1 MKVLI
6 STFGR
11 DDFEKV
17 VQAMRRLPYERL
29 VLVGGSEAAESM
41 ALARIKELEELSGH
55 EVTDEIVPES
65 GFMEIVDAMS
75 EILEKHSREARGRRN
90 EIILNISGGDK
101 LLGDAALFAAF
112 RLGVETYHCDERLTK
127 LPVLKGL
134 TAKDRFTPS
143 QVRFIKGVDG
153 PSVPFDRLVESIS
166 PGNRQPVERVMR
178 ELKKAGLIETE
189 VVSGKIVIALSESGA
204 EVARA
209 IRTT

>member
-189 VVSGKIVIALSESGA
+189 VMSGKIVITLSESGA

>member
-1 MKVLI
+1 LKVLI

-189 VVSGKIVIALSESGA
+189 VMSGKIVITLSESGA

>member
-41 ALARIKELEELSGH
+41 ALARIRELEELSGH
-55 EVTDEIVPES
+55 EVTDETVPES
-65 GFMEIVDAMS
+65 GFMEIVDEMS
-75 EILEKHSREARGRRN
+75 EILERHSRDARGRRN
-90 EIILNISGGDK
+90 DIILNISGGDK

-143 QVRFIKGVDG
+143 QIRFIKGMNG

-178 ELKKAGLIETE
+178 ELRKAGLIETE
-189 VVSGKIVIALSESGA
+189 VMSGKIIIALSESGA

>member
-29 VLVGGSEAAESM
+29 VLVGGPEAAESM
-41 ALARIKELEELSGH
+41 ALARIRELEELSGH
-55 EVTDEIVPES
+55 EVTDETVPES

-75 EILEKHSREARGRRN
+75 EILEKHSRDARGRRN
-90 EIILNISGGDK
+90 DIILNISGGDK

-112 RLGVETYHCDERLTK
+112 RLGVETYHCDERFTK

-189 VVSGKIVIALSESGA
+189 VMSGKIIIALSESGA

>member
-1 MKVLI
+1 
-6 STFGR
+6 
-11 DDFEKV
+11 
-17 VQAMRRLPYERL
+17 
-29 VLVGGSEAAESM
+29 
-41 ALARIKELEELSGH
+41 
-55 EVTDEIVPES
+55 
-65 GFMEIVDAMS
+65 
-75 EILEKHSREARGRRN
+75 
-90 EIILNISGGDK
+90 
-101 LLGDAALFAAF
+101 
-112 RLGVETYHCDERLTK
+112 
-127 LPVLKGL
+127 VLKGL

-189 VVSGKIVIALSESGA
+189 VTSGKIVIALSESGA

>member
-1 MKVLI
+1 MKILV
-6 STFGR
+6 STFGGY
-11 DDFEKV
+11 DFEKV

-29 VLVGGSEAAESM
+29 VLVTGSEAVESM
-41 ALARIKELEELSGH
+41 ALARIRELEELSGH
-55 EVTDEIVPES
+55 EVTAEIVQES

-75 EILEKHSREARGRRN
+75 EILEKYSRDTRGTCN
-90 EIILNISGGDK
+90 DIILNVSGGDK

-112 RLGVETYHCDERLTK
+112 RKGVETYHCDERLTK

-143 QVRFIKGVDG
+143 QVRFIKRVDG

-166 PGNRQPVERVMR
+166 PGNRQPAERVMR
-178 ELKKAGLIETE
+178 ELRKAGLIETE
-189 VVSGKIVIALSESGA
+189 VMSGKIIVALSASGA

>member
-1 MKVLI
+1 LKVLI

-29 VLVGGSEAAESM
+29 VLVGGPEAAESM
-41 ALARIKELEELSGH
+41 ALARIRELEELSGH
-55 EVTDEIVPES
+55 EVTDETVPES
-65 GFMEIVDAMS
+65 GFMEIVDAVC
-75 EILEKHSREARGRRN
+75 EILERHSRGARGRRN
-90 EIILNISGGDK
+90 DIILNISGGDK

-112 RLGVETYHCDERLTK
+112 RLGVETYHCDERFTK

-189 VVSGKIVIALSESGA
+189 VMSGKIIIALSESGA